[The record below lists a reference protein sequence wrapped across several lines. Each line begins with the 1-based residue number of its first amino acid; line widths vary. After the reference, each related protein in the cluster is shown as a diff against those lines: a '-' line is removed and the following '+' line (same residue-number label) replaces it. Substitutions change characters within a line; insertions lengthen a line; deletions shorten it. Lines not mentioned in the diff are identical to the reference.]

1 MLFKLQKQYLKSF
14 TSYANFFGSIK
25 LPHLIERPTELNE
38 AREKKKKN
46 ESEKIVPNNEITG
59 NIGLRKVF

>member
-25 LPHLIERPTELNE
+25 LPHLTERPTELSE
-38 AREKKKKN
+38 TRETKKKVNLK
-46 ESEKIVPNNEITG
+46 KLCQIMKLQEI
-59 NIGLRKVF
+59 LA

>member
-25 LPHLIERPTELNE
+25 LPHLTERPTELNE
-38 AREKKKKN
+38 ARETKKKMNLK
-46 ESEKIVPNNEITG
+46 KLCQIMKLQEI
-59 NIGLRKVF
+59 LA

>member
-38 AREKKKKN
+38 ARETKKKMNLK
-46 ESEKIVPNNEITG
+46 KLCQIMKLQEI
-59 NIGLRKVF
+59 LA